1 MNSASFHILQQ
12 VVLLLALV
20 TVAAAVAIYLLM
32 SLQNR
37 RLLTRQARKA
47 ALHNELVPPL
57 TLQSLH
63 SLWLRCRP
71 AEREVLEEILIEQH
85 RVAEPEEA
93 KEMEKFLLAFGIYA
107 RWLAELTSGRA
118 PRRAHAALKL
128 GHLRDP
134 RGVKALVAASEER
147 SAEVQL
153 AVTLSLGRL
162 KDPGGLQALTR
173 LAKKTRITV
182 PHLTLAASLA
192 ACAEQSPHD
201 LVELL
206 RAPMV
211 CTRIIGAW
219 ALSEV
224 ADARVLPALATAAQD
239 PEPEVRA
246 KVARALARVS
256 GLESVEILKRLAHDR
271 IWYVRV
277 RALTALGKHGA
288 PSDQETMLQALD
300 DPVPE
305 VRARAAFA
313 LRQVWGMDPQIVAK
327 VLTTRSRRSFNS
339 LISEWDRAGFFYHL
353 VAGLITRDMRR
364 YAASQG
370 LLRTLIAAGVTQSLP
385 SLVLAFPDVKV
396 RLRLVRLLLSSP
408 TPGLTAELKALV
420 HKPECDARVA
430 NAIRKALI
438 PEGVAPSPDLHAEPV

>member
-1 MNSASFHILQQ
+1 MNAASFHILQQ

-32 SLQNR
+32 SFQNR
-37 RLLTRQARKA
+37 RLLSQQARKA

-57 TLQSLH
+57 TLHTLH

-107 RWLAELTSGRA
+107 RWLAELKSGQA
-118 PRRAHAALKL
+118 PRRARAALKL

-134 RGVKALVAASEER
+134 RGVKALVAASEDR
-147 SAEVQL
+147 SAQVQL

-162 KDPGGLQALTR
+162 RDPGGLKALTH
-173 LAKKTRITV
+173 LATCPGMTV

-211 CTRIIGAW
+211 RTRVIGAW

-224 ADARVLPALATAAQD
+224 ADARVLPALATAAGD

-256 GLESVEILKRLAHDR
+256 GLGSVEILKRLAHDR

-288 PSDQETMLQALD
+288 PSDQETMLQGLD
-300 DPVPE
+300 DLVPE

-353 VAGLITRDMRR
+353 VTGLNTRDMPRFV
-364 YAASQG
+364 ATQG
-370 LLRTLIAAGVTQSLP
+370 LLRMLISTGVTQSLA
-385 SLVLAFPDVKV
+385 SLVLGFPDIKV

-408 TPGLTAELKALV
+408 GPGLVADLEALV
-420 HKPECDARVA
+420 REPECDARVA

-438 PEGVAPSPDLHAEPV
+438 PVGVAPSPDLHAEPA